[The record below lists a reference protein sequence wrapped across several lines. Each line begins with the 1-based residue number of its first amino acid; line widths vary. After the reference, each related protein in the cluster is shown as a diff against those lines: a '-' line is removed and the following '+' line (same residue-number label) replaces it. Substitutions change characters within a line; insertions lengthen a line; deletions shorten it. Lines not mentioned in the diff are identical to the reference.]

1 MNDSIRVLHVVP
13 SLNRA
18 AGVAR
23 FVRNMEQYHDE
34 KRVHYDFLHHSTRDG
49 IYMHDRR
56 YDEELKASGCEVF
69 TVNYASDDLRRF
81 IREVREVFARVG
93 STYDIVHCH
102 MPNAAFCV
110 LREAE
115 RCGVSNRILH
125 SHLNNSSDQFLHRLR
140 NMPLNA
146 IGKKYTTD
154 RIACS
159 EDAGRFLFGSKP
171 FTVVNNGIPLDHFVF
186 SSDARASL
194 RAEFGIGENDYVV
207 GCVGRFVKQK
217 NYPFAVAVFRQI
229 LNVAP
234 DTRLV
239 ILGDGADRTD
249 LERSIAEAGVA
260 NQVILPGVRT
270 DVDRFYSMFDVFLM
284 PSLYEGLPVSA
295 VEAQAAGLP
304 CMYSDNV
311 PRETDITGTGTF
323 LSLDADIDEWT
334 KTLENAFNRGR
345 LTDNPVLLEQRG
357 YSAKANAELL
367 MQHYERL
374 MESK

>member
-1 MNDSIRVLHVVP
+1 MNEPIRVLHVVP

-34 KRVHYDFLHHSTRDG
+34 ERVHYDFLHHSTRNG
-49 IYMHDRR
+49 VYMHDRR

-69 TVNYASDDLRRF
+69 TVNYANDDLRRF
-81 IREVREVFARVG
+81 MREVHEAFARVG

-115 RCGVSNRILH
+115 QCGVRNRVLH

-146 IGKKYTTD
+146 IGKRYATD

-159 EDAGRFLFGSKP
+159 EDAGHFLFGSKP
-171 FTVVNNGIPLDHFVF
+171 FEVINNGIPLNRFAF
-186 SSDARASL
+186 SFDTRVSL
-194 RAEFGIGENDYVV
+194 RAEFGIGESDYVI

-229 LNVAP
+229 LDVVP
-234 DTRLV
+234 DARLV
-239 ILGDGADRTD
+239 ILGDGTDRTD
-249 LERSIAEAGVA
+249 LERSIAEAGVT

-270 DVDRFYSMFDVFLM
+270 DANRFYSMFDVFLM

-304 CMYSDNV
+304 CVYSTGV
-311 PRETDITGTGTF
+311 PRETDITGTGRF
-323 LSLDADIDEWT
+323 LELSDGPERWAQAVVEAT
-334 KTLENAFNRGR
+334 CVGR
-345 LTDNPVLLEQRG
+345 LNDNPRLLEERG
-357 YSAKANAELL
+357 YSAEANAELL
-367 MQHYERL
+367 MQHYEKL
-374 MESK
+374 MGR